1 MFVPKAR
8 GGLSVFSAFI
18 IDDDKVSVEVTYMLF
33 PWHQLN
39 VTRIEKIYTPTGLV
53 EKILSESPDIVFID
67 IEMGDITGLDVMKE
81 CKEAGSKAYFIIISG
96 HDNFDY
102 AHTAVNLGA
111 LYYLLKP
118 IDKKDIDAVVVKLK
132 SALKVLQHD
141 DISGYLASAKSFN
154 EYVGQKLQDKTY
166 RFIISSLEE
175 FLYKELEHI
184 LSSCIFVSHI
194 IGENKHMLIV
204 TADSLTDDIIN
215 KLDVFAQKSKIVCAA
230 SHIFSKEDNLYEYFQ
245 RTNQLSY
252 HQFIN
257 PNGKLLISPVNSDT
271 TVLKN
276 ILDNIFLAI
285 DEKNAAE
292 IKRNITILPQLF
304 LQENYTMTH
313 VVWFYNALIGR
324 INIVLNK
331 NYTFSLSQ
339 MDEEDLYVYFT
350 NFSNLCTTLC
360 NSIAEHLETDQ
371 VAEKN
376 TDKLWEKVML
386 FIEENYGEKLQVQDI
401 CKKLFISERTFYYLF
416 KANVKVTF
424 VEYLTEIR
432 IKKAKILLLTTN
444 MPIPEVAER
453 VGIKDH
459 YYFNKVFK
467 KYTGMTP
474 VKFKIEEGYLTN
486 EQEAND

>member
-1 MFVPKAR
+1 M
-8 GGLSVFSAFI
+8 FSAFI
-18 IDDDKVSVEVTYMLF
+18 VDDDKVSVEVTYMLF
-33 PWHQLN
+33 PWSELN
-39 VTRIEKIYTPTGLV
+39 VTQINKIYTPTGLV

-67 IEMGDITGLDVMKE
+67 IEMGDMSGLEIMKE
-81 CKEAGSKAYFIIISG
+81 CIEAGSKAYFIIISG

-132 SALKVLQHD
+132 TALKVPQHD
-141 DISGYLASAKSFN
+141 DLSGYLASAKSFN
-154 EYVGQKLQDKTY
+154 NYVVQKLQNKTY

-175 FLYKELEHI
+175 FLYKGLEYI
-184 LSSCIFVSHI
+184 LSNCIFASHI
-194 IGENKHMLIV
+194 IGENKHMLII
-204 TADSLTDDIIN
+204 TADSLTDDILN
-215 KLDVFAQKSKIVCAA
+215 KLDEFTRKSKIVCAV

-245 RTNQLSY
+245 QANQLSY

-257 PNGKLLISPVNSDT
+257 PSGKLLIGPVNSDT

-285 DEKNAAE
+285 DEKNTAE
-292 IKRNITILPQLF
+292 IKRNISALPQLF

-313 VVWFYNALIGR
+313 VVWLYNALIGR

-331 NYTFSLSQ
+331 SSTFSLSQ
-339 MDEEDLYVYFT
+339 MDEEDLHVYFT
-350 NFSNLCTTLC
+350 NFSNLCLALY
-360 NSIAEHLETDQ
+360 NSIVEHLETEQ
-371 VAEKN
+371 IAENN
-376 TDKLWEKVML
+376 TNQLWEKVLL
-386 FIEENYGEKLQVQDI
+386 FIENNYSEKLQVQDI
-401 CKKLFISERTFYYLF
+401 CKNLFISERTFYYLF

-424 VEYLTEIR
+424 VEYLTEFR

-444 MPIPEVAER
+444 LPIPEVAEK

-474 VKFKIEEGYLTN
+474 VKFRAEEGYLTD
-486 EQEAND
+486 EQETKD

>member
-1 MFVPKAR
+1 M
-8 GGLSVFSAFI
+8 FSAFI
-18 IDDDKVSVEVTYMLF
+18 VDDDNVSVEVTYMLF
-33 PWHQLN
+33 PWLELN
-39 VTRIEKIYTPTGLV
+39 VTRITKIYTPTGLV
-53 EKILSESPDIVFID
+53 EKILSEAPDIVFID
-67 IEMGDITGLDVMKE
+67 IEMGDISGLDVIKE
-81 CKEAGSKAYFIIISG
+81 CKMAGSKAYFIIISG
-96 HDNFDY
+96 HDNFGY

-132 SALKVLQHD
+132 AALKVSQHD
-141 DISGYLASAKSFN
+141 DISGYLASSKSFN
-154 EYVGQKLQDKTY
+154 EYVSHHLHDKTY

-175 FLYKELEHI
+175 LLYKRLEQI
-184 LSSCIFVSHI
+184 LSNCIFASHI
-194 IGENKHMLIV
+194 IGENKHMLVV
-204 TADSLTDDIIN
+204 TSNSLTDDIIN
-215 KLDVFAQKSKIVCAA
+215 KLDEFTRKSKTVCAV

-245 RTNQLSY
+245 QANQLSY

-257 PNGKLLISPVNSDT
+257 PNGKLLIGPVNSDT

-285 DEKNAAE
+285 DDKNTAE
-292 IKRNITILPQLF
+292 IKRNVSILPQLF

-313 VVWFYNALIGR
+313 AVWFYNALIGR

-339 MDEEDLYVYFT
+339 MDEEDLHVYFT
-350 NFSNLCTTLC
+350 NFSNLCLVLY
-360 NSIAEHLETDQ
+360 NSIVEHLETDQ
-371 VAEKN
+371 VTESN
-376 TDKLWEKVML
+376 TNQLWEKVLL
-386 FIEENYGEKLQVQDI
+386 FIENNYCEKLQVQDI
-401 CKKLFISERTFYYLF
+401 CKNLFISERTFYYLF

-424 VEYLTEIR
+424 VEYLTEFR

-444 MPIPEVAER
+444 LPIPEVAEK

-467 KYTGMTP
+467 RYTGMTP
-474 VKFKIEEGYLTN
+474 VKFKEVEEYVSDEKTTN
-486 EQEAND
+486 D